1 LHYKGSNSLIKEYVE
16 EHMPDMLVSLY
27 APILGEL
34 KRRTETDKVTI
45 RPALP
50 PEMGLVVDWV
60 RENFSANWASEVT
73 VAFARRP
80 IACLIAVNDGALV
93 GFACYDTTA
102 PGFFGPTGVD
112 PAARGKGI
120 GVALLSGCLDTM
132 KTLGH
137 AYAFI
142 GDAGPVDF
150 YAKTVGAVA
159 IPAPDKGIYQG
170 MLRRPSK

>member
-1 LHYKGSNSLIKEYVE
+1 MSDL
-16 EHMPDMLVSLY
+16 LVSLY
-27 APILGEL
+27 STKLAEL
-34 KRRTETDKVTI
+34 KAKADSVGITI

-50 PEMGLVVDWV
+50 PELHIVVGWV
-60 RENFSANWASEVT
+60 RERFSENWASEVT
-73 VAFARRP
+73 VAFSHQP
-80 IACLIAVNDGALV
+80 VACLIAVENGKLL

-102 PGFFGPTGVD
+102 RGFFGPTGVA

-120 GVALLSGCLDTM
+120 GLALFSACLQTM

-150 YAKTVGAVA
+150 YVKTAGAVE
-159 IPAPDKGIYQG
+159 IPAPDKGIYEG
-170 MLRRPSK
+170 MLRSPPK